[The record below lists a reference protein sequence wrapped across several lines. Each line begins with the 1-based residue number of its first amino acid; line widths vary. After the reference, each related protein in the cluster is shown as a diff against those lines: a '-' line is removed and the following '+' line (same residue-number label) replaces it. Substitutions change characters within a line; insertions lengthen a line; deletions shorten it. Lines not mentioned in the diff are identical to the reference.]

1 MAEPPALPAAIATWR
16 TGLSA
21 VEVAGQVLIAG
32 GSALDA
38 VEKGINVVELD
49 PDEHSVGYGGRP
61 NAEGIV
67 ELDAAIMGGRT
78 HDAGSVAALRR
89 IRRPISVARCV
100 MEASP
105 HAMLVGDGALA
116 FALSHGFPAE
126 DLLTQES
133 VAKWREW
140 REGEQ
145 GAGPTPHDTIGLV
158 ALDGDG
164 DIACG
169 CSTSGWP
176 YKSPGRVGDSP
187 LIGSGLYVDND
198 VGGAAATGLG
208 EEILKF
214 CASFLVVEQMR
225 NGHSPMDACQ
235 RTIDR
240 ILLKKP
246 QARQVTIGLV
256 ALNRRGEFGAACTR
270 SGFEYAVWG
279 PHRCE
284 LRVARAWRKGA
295 RGSW

>member
-1 MAEPPALPAAIATWR
+1 MAKSRVGPGAIATWK
-16 TGLSA
+16 TGLVA
-21 VEVAGQVLIAG
+21 VRAAGQVLIAG

-38 VEKGINVVELD
+38 VEKGINLVELD
-49 PDEHSVGYGGRP
+49 PDVRSVGYGGWP

-67 ELDAAIMGGRT
+67 ELDAAIMDGRT

-89 IRRPISVARCV
+89 IRRPISVARRV
-100 MEASP
+100 MEASQ
-105 HAMLVGDGALA
+105 HAMLVADGALA
-116 FALSHGFPAE
+116 FALSHGFSAK

-133 VAKWREW
+133 MAKWREW
-140 REGEQ
+140 QRDEQ
-145 GAGPTPHDTIGLV
+145 AGSPTPHDTIGLV
-158 ALDGDG
+158 ALDGEG

-169 CSTSGWP
+169 CSTSGRP

-225 NGHSPMDACQ
+225 NGHSPTDACR
-235 RTIDR
+235 RTIER
-240 ILLKKP
+240 ILRKKP
-246 QARQVTIGLV
+246 QTREVTIGLV
-256 ALNRRGEFGAACTR
+256 ALNGCGESGAACTR

-279 PHRCE
+279 RHRCE
-284 LRVARAWRKGA
+284 LRVA
-295 RGSW
+295 